1 MSQSDNGVPK
11 NAGLTA
17 SIVDNDI
24 LMEIYLHVEIASI

>member
-1 MSQSDNGVPK
+1 VSQSDTGALK